1 MKTRSRQAF
10 TLIELVVVIAILGIL
25 AAVAIPKYI
34 DLTDEA
40 QEAHDR
46 ALLGGL
52 RGATVLLY
60 ATNCLGGTD
69 QYHTGYTN
77 YWPKF
82 ADVSNSMSD
91 VVAFK
96 YWTNTVES
104 RYDISDGSWDE
115 GSI

>member
-34 DLTDEA
+34 DLTDDAE
-40 QEAHDR
+40 ESHDR

-52 RGATVLLY
+52 RAATTLLY
-60 ATNCLGGTD
+60 ATNCLAGAD
-69 QYHTGYTN
+69 QTHGPTTN
-77 YWPKF
+77 YWPTF
-82 ADVSNSMSD
+82 ADVSNSMSE

-96 YWTNTVES
+96 YWSQSPES
-104 RYDISDGSWDE
+104 RYDPTNGAWTE
-115 GSI
+115 GTH